1 VEGFFLTEI
10 ALPGFPDYLKNHPSI
25 GLPYSNFLFLADKMI
40 HMKINKDNTL
50 EKSIINEF
58 ANSPFSAFN
67 YKQIAKRLGIKDHAG
82 KIQVLNL
89 IVSLFEQKIV
99 VESKR
104 GKFQI
109 SPKFIHSNSNKQSK
123 VTGTVEMMS
132 TGKAYVINDQG
143 GDDIFI
149 APNNTKDALNGDKVR
164 VFIFPKRKGR
174 KLEGQIVEVV
184 QRNKTKFVGTV
195 EVSKNYA
202 FVVPDDMRLPVDFFI
217 SKEHLNHAKN
227 GQKVIVEFIE
237 WPEHARNPFG
247 KIVQILGN
255 PGEHKVEIESIVFDY
270 NFESEFPKQ
279 VEAEAAKIQNEIDP
293 AEIKKRRDFR
303 DTFTITIDP
312 FDAKDFD
319 DAVSLKKLNNGLYEV
334 GVHIADV
341 SHFVKP
347 GSAIE
352 AEAFNRAT
360 SIYLVDR
367 VIPMLPEKLSNEV
380 CSLRPHEEKLA
391 FSAVFIM
398 DEEAQIK
405 EEWFGRT
412 VINSDHRYTYE
423 EAQEIIEGQEGSYK
437 EEILKLN
444 DLATKLRNQRFNKGS
459 IKFHSVEVKF
469 KLDEESNPIGVYI
482 KEQKDAHRLIEDFML
497 LANKKVAEFIGKN
510 NDKQA
515 AKTFVYRVHDEPD
528 PEKLNTFAQF
538 VKKLGYHLKLNTRSD
553 VVHSYNQLFKDI
565 EGKGEKNM
573 IETIAIRT
581 MSKAYYS
588 TQNIGHYGLS
598 FPYYSHFTSPIR
610 RYPDLM
616 AHRLL
621 DHYLN
626 KGKSVSAAE
635 YEEKCK
641 HSSQM
646 ERNAIEAER
655 ASIKYMQAVYMLD
668 KIGQTFEGLISGV
681 SKWGVYVELL
691 DSKVEGMVRM
701 SHMQDDFY
709 FLDEE
714 NYQVKGQRYGKQY
727 KLGDAVRI
735 QVKDINVQKKQ
746 LDFTFVAEQEE
757 WD

>member
-1 VEGFFLTEI
+1 
-10 ALPGFPDYLKNHPSI
+10 
-25 GLPYSNFLFLADKMI
+25 
-40 HMKINKDNTL
+40 MKIQKDNPL
-50 EKSIINEF
+50 EKNILKEF

-67 YKQIAKRLGIKDHAG
+67 YKQIAKRLGIKDKAG
-82 KIQVLNL
+82 KMQVLNL
-89 IVSLFEQKIV
+89 MISMFEQKVLI
-99 VESKR
+99 ESKR

-109 SPKFIHSNSNKQSK
+109 SPKYIQSNSGKKTNTSG
-123 VTGTVEMMS
+123 VLEMMS

-149 APNNTKDALNGDKVR
+149 APNNTKDALNGDLVK

-174 KLEGQIVEVV
+174 KLEGQVVEII
-184 QRNKTKFVGTV
+184 RRAKTKFVGTV

-202 FVVPDDMRLPVDFFI
+202 FVVPDDHRIPVDFFV
-217 SKEHLNHAKN
+217 SKEHLNQAKDD
-227 GQKVIVEFIE
+227 QKVIVEFLE

-247 KIVQILGN
+247 KIVQVLGN

-270 NFESEFPKQ
+270 NFESEFPAE
-279 VEAEAAKIQNEIDP
+279 VEAEAAKIKNEVDP
-293 AEIKKRRDFR
+293 NEIKKRRDLR

-312 FDAKDFD
+312 YDAKDFD
-319 DAVSLKKLNNGLYEV
+319 DAISLKNLENGLYEV

-341 SHFVKP
+341 SHFVRP
-347 GSAIE
+347 GSSIE
-352 AEAFNRAT
+352 AEAYKRAT

-367 VIPMLPEKLSNEV
+367 VIPMLPEKLSNNV

-391 FSAVFIM
+391 FSVLFKM
-398 DEEAQIK
+398 DENGQIK

-412 VINSDHRYTYE
+412 VIKSDHRYTYE
-423 EAQEIIEGQEGSYK
+423 EAQEIIEGGEGPFK
-437 EEILKLN
+437 EEILKFN
-444 DLATKLRNQRFNKGS
+444 ELATQLRNERFKKGS

-482 KEQKDAHRLIEDFML
+482 KEQKEAHRLIEDFML
-497 LANKKVAEFIGKN
+497 LANRRVAEFIGKTTE
-510 NDKQA
+510 KQA
-515 AKTFVYRVHDEPD
+515 ARTFVYRVHDEPD
-528 PEKLNTFAQF
+528 PEKLNTFASF
-538 VKKLGYHLKLNTRSD
+538 VSKLGYNLKLNTRTD
-553 VVHSYNQLFKDI
+553 VVNSYNQLFKDI

-626 KGKSVSAAE
+626 KGKSVSPVE
-635 YEEKCK
+635 FEEKCK

-655 ASIKYMQAVYMLD
+655 ASIKYMQAVYMAD
-668 KIGQTFEGLISGV
+668 KVGQEFDGLISGV
-681 SKWGVYVELL
+681 SKWGVYVEIVE
-691 DSKVEGMVRM
+691 SKVEGMIRM
-701 SHMQDDFY
+701 SDMQDDFY

-727 KLGDAVRI
+727 KLGDEVRI
-735 QVKDINVQKKQ
+735 KVKNINVQKKQ
-746 LDFTFVAEQEE
+746 LDFLLVQEREE

>member
-1 VEGFFLTEI
+1 
-10 ALPGFPDYLKNHPSI
+10 
-25 GLPYSNFLFLADKMI
+25 
-40 HMKINKDNTL
+40 MKVKTDNPL
-50 EKSIINEF
+50 EKSILKEF
-58 ANSPFSAFN
+58 ANSPFSSFN
-67 YKQIAKRLGIKDHAG
+67 YKQIANRLGIKDKG
-82 KIQVLNL
+82 GRMQVLNL
-89 IVSLFEQKIV
+89 MVSMFEHKIL

-109 SPKFIHSNSNKQSK
+109 SPKYIQSASGK
-123 VTGTVEMMS
+123 KTKTTGHVEMMS
-132 TGKAYVINDQG
+132 TGKAYVVNDEG
-143 GDDIFI
+143 GEDIFI
-149 APNNTKDALNGDKVR
+149 APNNTKDALHGDKVK

-174 KLEGQIVEVV
+174 KLEGQIVEIVK
-184 QRNKTKFVGTV
+184 RAKTKFVGTV

-202 FVVPDDMRLPVDFFI
+202 FVVPDDTRIPVDFFI
-217 SKEHLNHAKN
+217 AKEHLNQAKDD
-227 GQKVIVEFIE
+227 QKVIVEFLE

-247 KIVQILGN
+247 KIVQVLGN

-270 NFESEFPKQ
+270 NFESEFPPE
-279 VEAEAAKIQNEIDP
+279 VEAEAAKINNEVDP
-293 AEIKKRRDFR
+293 KEIKKRKDLR

-319 DAVSLKKLNNGLYEV
+319 DAISLKKLENGLFEV

-341 SHFVKP
+341 SHFVRP

-352 AEAFNRAT
+352 AEAYKRAT

-367 VIPMLPEKLSNEV
+367 VIPMLPEKLSNKV

-398 DEEAQIK
+398 NEEGQVK
-405 EEWFGRT
+405 DEWFGRT
-412 VINSDHRYTYE
+412 VIKSDHRYTYE
-423 EAQEIIEGQEGSYK
+423 EAQEIIEGGEGPYK
-437 EEILKLN
+437 EEIIKFN
-444 DLATKLRNQRFNKGS
+444 ELATQLRKERFKKGS
-459 IKFHSVEVKF
+459 IRFHSVEVKF

-482 KEQKDAHRLIEDFML
+482 KEQKEAHRLIEDFML
-497 LANKKVAEFIGKN
+497 LANRRVAEFIGKTTE
-510 NDKQA
+510 KQK

-528 PEKLNTFAQF
+528 PEKLNTFARF
-538 VKKLGYHLKLNTRSD
+538 VSKLGYNLKLNTRTD
-553 VVHSYNQLFKDI
+553 VVNSYNQLFKDI

-626 KGKSVSAAE
+626 KGNSVSAIE
-635 YEEKCK
+635 FEEKCK
-641 HSSQM
+641 HSSEM

-655 ASIKYMQAVYMLD
+655 ASIKYMQAVYMAD
-668 KIGQTFEGLISGV
+668 KVGFEFDGLISGV

-701 SHMQDDFY
+701 SDMQDDFY

-714 NYQVKGQRYGKQY
+714 NYQVRGQRYGKEF
-727 KLGDAVRI
+727 KLGDPVRI
-735 QVKDINVQKKQ
+735 KVKDISVQKKQ
-746 LDFTFVAEQEE
+746 LDFLFVQENE
-757 WD
+757 TIV